1 VRGFVQKMMVG
12 GGCSGS
18 SSPGADFFL
27 EAFDLAL
34 DFLEFLAGSGGARR
48 KGIVDSGGLQSR

>member
-1 VRGFVQKMMVG
+1 MRGFVQKMMVG
-12 GGCSGS
+12 GGCSDS
-18 SSPGADFFL
+18 SSGVGFFL

-34 DFLEFLAGSGGARR
+34 DFLEFLTGSGGARR